1 MAQAKTEFAIFLIQ
15 TGRSFEA
22 MLEAARASEQ
32 LGYHSLWVADHMWNL
47 ANPNSDYLECLSLMT
62 GLLAKTERVRIGA
75 LVVCSLYRNPALLA
89 KTLAS
94 LDHIGRGRLE
104 IGLGAGWMRPEFLA
118 YGYDFPPIGVRLKRL
133 EDTLRIVKAL
143 FTQTPTSTVKGH
155 FHAVADAYNFPK
167 PIQRPHPP
175 ITIGGNGKR
184 VMLRIVAQ
192 YADRWNIT
200 AGYEDLDELI
210 AILKQ
215 HCESVGRDFNSLQL
229 SEQLLVCIGRDQ
241 AEVAQRWQGAQRLR
255 PFSLTGIKG
264 TPAEI
269 TAALRTRVAK
279 GISMFTVIPAEPVA
293 DTMKLFAE
301 QVMPEFK

>member
-1 MAQAKTEFAIFLIQ
+1 MAQAKTQFAIFLIQ

-75 LVVCSLYRNPALLA
+75 LVICSLYRNPALLA
-89 KTLAS
+89 KALAS

-104 IGLGAGWMRPEFLA
+104 IGLGAGWMRPEFIA
-118 YGYDFPPIGVRLKRL
+118 YGYEFPPIGVRLKRL

-143 FTQTPTSTVKGH
+143 FSEEPASTVTGH
-155 FHAVADAYNFPK
+155 FHRVAEAYSFPK
-167 PIQRPHPP
+167 PLQKPHPP

-200 AGYEDLDELI
+200 AGYDDLDELI

-215 HCESVGRDFNSLQL
+215 HCQSVGRDFGSLQL

-241 AEVAQRWQGAQRLR
+241 AEVAQRWQSAARLR

-264 TPAEI
+264 TPGEI
-269 TAALRTRVAK
+269 AAALRARIAK

-301 QVMPEFK
+301 QVMPEFR

>member
-1 MAQAKTEFAIFLIQ
+1 MAQAKTQFAIFLIQ

-75 LVVCSLYRNPALLA
+75 LVICSLYRNPALLA
-89 KTLAS
+89 KALAS
-94 LDHIGRGRLE
+94 LDHVGRGRLE
-104 IGLGAGWMRPEFLA
+104 IGLGAGWMRPEFIA

-143 FTQTPTSTVKGH
+143 FSEEPAATVAGH
-155 FHAVADAYNFPK
+155 FHRVTEAYNFPK
-167 PIQRPHPP
+167 PIQKPHPP

-200 AGYEDLDELI
+200 AGYDNLDELI

-215 HCESVGRDFNSLQL
+215 HCQSVGRDFGSLQL

-241 AEVAQRWQGAQRLR
+241 AEVAQRWQSAARLR

-264 TPAEI
+264 TPTEI
-269 TAALRTRVAK
+269 VAALRARIAK